1 MPHIRNS
8 IRIVSAD
15 GQGRNASLFDAHT
28 GEDLSALVSRV
39 VVTVDASAV
48 STAEVTLVW
57 PQYDVVADA
66 EITTVAIDVNDR
78 ASLEQAIAALTQ
90 RLYLIMKE
98 PPHAV

>member
-1 MPHIRNS
+1 MPPIRKS

-15 GQGRNASLFDAHT
+15 GQGRHASLSDAQT
-28 GEDLSALVSRV
+28 GEDLSALVSRA
-39 VVTVDASAV
+39 VVTVDASKMN
-48 STAEVTLVW
+48 TATVTLIR
-57 PQYDVVADA
+57 PEYDVVVDA